1 MIRSFL
7 IAVFLGV
14 GSIHAEDNKNTM
26 KIGSPLPPL
35 SAKDQEGQSLDLA
48 SYGKEGYLLVFF
60 YPKANTPG
68 CTAQACSLRD
78 GNAELAR
85 RGVKILGVSA
95 DQVSAQKSFVTDQK
109 LPYPL
114 LADTDNKII
123 QAFGVGG
130 LFGFAKRS
138 AFLFRDGKLVWQ
150 DPKGSTQDQ
159 AKVVLEYLDSLKTK

>member
-1 MIRSFL
+1 MICWVATALAGLLLPCF
-7 IAVFLGV
+7 A
-14 GSIHAEDNKNTM
+14 ATDTPM
-26 KIGSPLPPL
+26 TIGSPLPSL
-35 SAKDQEGQSLDLA
+35 NAKDQEGQIVNLPTF
-48 SYGKEGYLLVFF
+48 GQEGFLLVFF

-68 CTAQACSLRD
+68 CTTQACSLRD
-78 GNAELAR
+78 GYEDLQK

-95 DQVSAQKSFVTDQK
+95 DDVAAQKKFATDHK

-114 LADTDNKII
+114 LADHENKII

-138 AFLFRDGKLVWQ
+138 AFLFRNGKLIWQ

-159 AKVVLEYLDSLKTK
+159 AKVVLDLLATLPAP

>member
-1 MIRSFL
+1 MS
-7 IAVFLGV
+7 
-14 GSIHAEDNKNTM
+14 
-26 KIGSPLPPL
+26 IGSSLPHL
-35 SAKDQEGQSLDLA
+35 SAKDQEGQSLDLS

-78 GNAELAR
+78 GYANLSKH
-85 RGVKILGVSA
+85 GVKIVGVSA
-95 DQVSAQKSFVTDQK
+95 DEVASQKKFVDNQK

-114 LADTDNKII
+114 LADAENKII
-123 QAFGVGG
+123 QSFGVGG
-130 LFGFAKRS
+130 LFSFAKRS
-138 AFLFRDGKLVWQ
+138 AFLFRDGKMIWQ

>member
-1 MIRSFL
+1 M
-7 IAVFLGV
+7 
-14 GSIHAEDNKNTM
+14 T
-26 KIGSPLPPL
+26 IGSPLPSL
-35 SAKDQEGQSLDLA
+35 SAKDQEGQIVNLPTF
-48 SYGKEGYLLVFF
+48 GQEGFLLVFF

-68 CTAQACSLRD
+68 CTTQACSLRD
-78 GNAELAR
+78 GYEDLQK

-95 DQVSAQKSFVTDQK
+95 DDVAAQKKFATDHK

-114 LADTDNKII
+114 LADHENKII

-138 AFLFRDGKLVWQ
+138 AFLFRNGKLIWQ

-159 AKVVLEYLDSLKTK
+159 AKVVLDLLATLPAP

>member
-1 MIRSFL
+1 MRALCVALLMGLSL
-7 IAVFLGV
+7 T
-14 GSIHAEDNKNTM
+14 HAESEKMM

-35 SAKDQEGQSLDLA
+35 TAKDQDGKEVDLA
-48 SYGKEGYLLVFF
+48 TYGKEGYLLVFF

-78 GNAELAR
+78 GNAELTQR
-85 RGVKILGVSA
+85 NVKVLGVSA
-95 DQVSAQKSFVTDQK
+95 DQVSAQKSFVIDQK

-114 LADTDNKII
+114 LADADNKII

>member
-1 MIRSFL
+1 MIRWVATALAGLLLPCF
-7 IAVFLGV
+7 A
-14 GSIHAEDNKNTM
+14 ATETPM
-26 KIGSPLPPL
+26 TIGSPLPSL
-35 SAKDQEGQSLDLA
+35 SAKDQDGQIVNLSTF
-48 SYGKEGYLLVFF
+48 GKEGFLLVFF

-78 GNAELAR
+78 GYVA
-85 RGVKILGVSA
+85 
-95 DQVSAQKSFVTDQK
+95 AQKKFATDHK

-114 LADTDNKII
+114 LADHENKII

-138 AFLFRDGKLVWQ
+138 AFLFRNGKLIWQ

-159 AKVVLEYLDSLKTK
+159 AKVVLDLLATLPAP